1 MKFKTT
7 NRAINSYYNK
17 VLRVGYCAMQGL
29 LRHQEP
35 IAYTCGVYGWNADLY
50 IVDGL
55 AICTGYR
62 PTGSAQVDYK
72 LLDEYEKKA
81 YAISSNYNLKFDEQ
95 KQQINALLREFVEM
109 VKNQK

>member
-7 NRAINSYYNK
+7 NKAINSGYSK
-17 VLRVGYCAMQGL
+17 VLRVGYGAMQGL

-50 IVDGL
+50 SVNGL

-62 PTGSAQVDYK
+62 ATGNIQIDYK

-81 YAISSNYNLKFDEQ
+81 TAILSNYNLKFDEQ
-95 KQQINALLREFVEM
+95 KQQINALLYEFVEL
-109 VKNQK
+109 VKNK

>member
-7 NRAINSYYNK
+7 NRAINGGYDK
-17 VLRVGYCAMQGL
+17 VLRVGYGAMQAL

-50 IVDGL
+50 SVNGL

-62 PTGSAQVDYK
+62 ATGNITVDYET
-72 LLDEYEKKA
+72 LNEYEKKA
-81 YAISSNYNLKFDEQ
+81 TAISSNYNLKFDER
-95 KQQINALLREFVEM
+95 KQQINTLLDEFIEL
-109 VKNQK
+109 VKNK